1 MRPRLTSLV
10 LGVLILTSFALAQPK
25 SEFPVLNPGNAK
37 LLRTSDPLDSL
48 PTGIALVEA
57 KGIVV
62 VGCDDGSLRT
72 WARGEGKDFLEDAK
86 VQKIAAHASTVT
98 AIAAGGGVA
107 ASAAR
112 DGKVLVWNLPAE
124 KATQT
129 LAHGAAVRALAV
141 SDDGKTLASAGDDG
155 SVQLWN
161 PADGKSIRKLTG
173 PADWLLAVAFSR
185 DGKFA
190 AAGGQDGKL
199 WLWETATGRKVFDV
213 PSSPP
218 APKGANPPPPP
229 NVVGAIAFSPDGKTV
244 AQGGSDAKLY
254 FHQATDGKLLRT
266 GTGHTHTLTGIAFHP
281 AGQLLLSSSKDR
293 SVRIWNVT
301 AANVAKVLELHHRLG
316 RGVSSSPRK
325 GTRAGLRRGRQDVSR
340 LGDPGEPPS
349 PKLPPVSGRS
359 E

>member
-1 MRPRLTSLV
+1 MLPRFTPLA
-10 LGVLILTSFALAQPK
+10 LGVLIVGGFALAQPK
-25 SEFPVLNPGNAK
+25 AEFPVLNPGNAK

-72 WARGEGKDFLEDAK
+72 WARGDGKDFLEEAK
-86 VQKIAAHASTVT
+86 VQKIAAHPSSVT
-98 AIAAGGGVA
+98 AVAAGGGVA

-112 DGKVLVWNLPAE
+112 DGKILVWNLPGE
-124 KATQT
+124 KAVQT

-141 SDDGKTLASAGDDG
+141 SADGKTIASAGDDNA
-155 SVQLWN
+155 VQLWN
-161 PADGKSIRKLTG
+161 SADGKPIRKLIG
-173 PADWLLAVAFSR
+173 PADWLLAVAFSP

-199 WLWETATGRKVFDV
+199 WLWETATGRTVFDV

-218 APKGANPPPPP
+218 APKGANPPPPT

-254 FHQATDGKLLRT
+254 LHQATDGKLLRT

-281 AGQLLLSSSKDR
+281 AGQLVLSSSKDR
-293 SVRIWNVT
+293 TLRVWNV
-301 AANVAKVLELHHRLG
+301 AGANVVKVLEGHTAWAE
-316 RGVSSSPRK
+316 GVVLADK
-325 GTRAGLRRGRQDVSR
+325 GTRAVSTGADR
-340 LGDPGEPPS
+340 TVRVWDLGAPPP
-349 PKLPPVSGRS
+349 PKLPPAKKK
-359 E
+359 